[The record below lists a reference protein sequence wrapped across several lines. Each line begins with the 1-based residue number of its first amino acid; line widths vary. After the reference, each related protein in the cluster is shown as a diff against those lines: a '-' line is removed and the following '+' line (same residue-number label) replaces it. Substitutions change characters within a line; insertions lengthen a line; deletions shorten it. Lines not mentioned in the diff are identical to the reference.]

1 MFLKIK
7 NKSENDSKVI
17 FSSKSNSPTI
27 ISSDL
32 TVQGDLVSEGEIQID
47 GKINGDIRCR
57 ILIVGANAQIKGSIQ
72 ADIAKVYGSID
83 GLLFAKTV
91 FLSTTA
97 KVVGDITHEKIEI
110 EQGAYLEGHC
120 CHVDDPIPAE
130 QGPTDLMLTD
140 ERQKKEK

>member
-7 NKSENDSKVI
+7 NQKENKAV

-32 TVQGDLVSEGEIQID
+32 TVQGDLISEGEIQID
-47 GKINGDIRCR
+47 GRIKGDIRCR
-57 ILIVGANAQIKGSIQ
+57 VLVVGANAQINGSIR

-130 QGPTDLMLTD
+130 QAPADLMLTD
-140 ERQKKEK
+140 GRSEEK